1 MFANVRIGRSPVRD
15 FLVLVQWAFWRTFAQ
30 IIDLMAQKKNTAAY
44 WLLFFVSTA
53 AFIYAC
59 AAHFEY
65 LTLIIPFVATSF
77 VKAMDI
83 M

>member
-1 MFANVRIGRSPVRD
+1 MFISVRPDEVRSGI
-15 FLVLVQWAFWRTFAQ
+15 FLVLVQWAFWRIFAQ

-53 AFIYAC
+53 AFIFAC